1 MINDECRM
9 SNDEGM
15 TKPEIGRMKFPISVR
30 HSRIRAS
37 FVIRH
42 SCFVISFAFVL
53 SVYAAPPPSAKE
65 ILDSV
70 RLLESRQQIDLDGQ
84 LRENETVIPFHLTQ
98 TGPLIRYSFADP
110 EEVLQLRLGENGSRL
125 DLVTD
130 AGVEKF
136 PAAKLNE
143 KIRGT
148 GISYEDLA
156 LKFLYWENARALG
169 DETVRTRSC
178 WKLQLVAPARD
189 SQYWNVVIWV
199 DKASGALMRM
209 EAYDWDGKLVKRFE
223 VISAQ
228 KIDNRWFLKQM
239 RVEELQPGTNKVL
252 ARTYL
257 EIKR

>member
-1 MINDECRM
+1 MNR
-9 SNDEGM
+9 
-15 TKPEIGRMKFPISVR
+15 
-30 HSRIRAS
+30 SRCAIVWCLLVSTLQLFSAS
-37 FVIRH
+37 TI
-42 SCFVISFAFVL
+42 L
-53 SVYAAPPPSAKE
+53 AAPPSAEE

-70 RLLESRQQIDLDGQ
+70 RMLEARQQIDLDGQ
-84 LRENETVIPFHLTQ
+84 LRENETVIPFHLSQ
-98 TGPLIRYSFADP
+98 TGPLIRYLFTDP
-110 EEVLQLRLGENGSRL
+110 DEVLQLRISENGSRL

-130 AGVEKF
+130 AGNEEF
-136 PAAKLNE
+136 PPEKLNE

-148 GISYEDLA
+148 GITYEDLA
-156 LKFLYWENARALG
+156 LKFLYWPNARLLG

-178 WKLQLVAPARD
+178 WKLQLVAPSRD

-209 EAYDWDGKLVKRFE
+209 EGYDWDGKLTKRFE

-239 RVEELQPGTNKVL
+239 RVEELQPGTNKVQ

-257 EIKR
+257 EIKK

>member
-1 MINDECRM
+1 
-9 SNDEGM
+9 
-15 TKPEIGRMKFPISVR
+15 VL
-30 HSRIRAS
+30 
-37 FVIRH
+37 
-42 SCFVISFAFVL
+42 FA
-53 SVYAAPPPSAKE
+53 AAPPSAKE

-70 RLLESRQQIDLDGQ
+70 RMLESRQQIDLDGQ
-84 LRENETVIPFHLTQ
+84 LREDEKVIPFHLTQ
-98 TGPLIRYSFADP
+98 TGPVIRYSFTDP
-110 EEVLQLRLGENGSRL
+110 DEVLELRLGENGSRL

-130 AGVEKF
+130 TGAEKF
-136 PAAKLNE
+136 SPEKLGE

-148 GISYEDLA
+148 VVTYEDLA
-156 LKFLYWENARALG
+156 LKFLYWPNARVLG

-178 WKLQLVAPARD
+178 WKLQVTAGGRD
-189 SQYWNVVIWV
+189 SQYWYVLLWV

-209 EAYDWDGKLVKRFE
+209 EGYDWNGKLAKRFE

-239 RVEELQPGTNKVL
+239 RVEEMRSGTNKVL

>member
-1 MINDECRM
+1 M
-9 SNDEGM
+9 SL
-15 TKPEIGRMKFPISVR
+15 TFT
-30 HSRIRAS
+30 
-37 FVIRH
+37 
-42 SCFVISFAFVL
+42 L
-53 SVYAAPPPSAKE
+53 SILGAPPPSAKE

-84 LRENETVIPFHLTQ
+84 LRENEKVIPFHLTQ
-98 TGPLIRYSFADP
+98 TGSLIRYSFADP
-110 EEVLQLRLGENGSRL
+110 DEVLQLRLGENGSRL

-130 AGVEKF
+130 EGAEKF
-136 PAAKLNE
+136 PAEKLNE

-156 LKFLYWENARALG
+156 LKFLYWSNARVLG

-178 WKLQLVAPARD
+178 WKLQLVAPFRD
-189 SQYWNVVIWV
+189 SEYWNVVIWV

-209 EAYDWDGKLVKRFE
+209 EAYDWDGKIVKRFE

-239 RVEELQPGTNKVL
+239 RVEELQPGTNKVR

-257 EIKR
+257 EIKK